1 MIQVVMTS
9 RYRHIT
15 IFCLGFFVSVASP
28 GQLPFSKGVN
38 LTGWFQASSAGQIQ
52 FSRFTKKDFQNIKS
66 LGCDVIRLPIN
77 LHTMTS
83 GEPDYIL
90 DPLFLEFLDEAV
102 DWAEDLQMHLILD
115 NHTFDVTS
123 NTDPAI
129 GAVLVK
135 VWTQMA
141 KHYKDRSGLLY
152 YEVLNE
158 PHGIDDALW
167 GDIQQTV
174 IDAIRTEDVNHY
186 IVVGPANWNSFHNL
200 KFLPVYAD
208 AKLIYTFHFYDPF
221 VFTHQGASWV
231 EPSMVPLANVPFPYR
246 AADMPSTPASLK
258 GSWIES
264 ALSNYPNEGSVSKVK
279 ELIDIAVAFK
289 TQRGVPVFCG
299 EFGVYI
305 PNSEEPDRVTW
316 YDLVSGYLN
325 DKGIPWTMWDYTGGF
340 GVFEKN
346 TPEIF
351 EYDLNVPLLEALEF
365 TVPAQLTYFKKPMTK
380 GFMIYGD
387 GFGEGIMNAS
397 SAGSGV
403 LDFYANDLPAEGT
416 RHIYWSGVGQ
426 YDAIGFDFKREL
438 DLSRLK
444 ENNHTLKFRV
454 RGNSAT
460 AKFDIRFIDSKK
472 NETDHPWRM
481 GKTIGGIQADNTWQ
495 AIEIPL
501 KEMEEK
507 GAWDNAWFPPDG
519 TRFDWTSIDRFEIV
533 PEHQPLDGIAFSLDE
548 IFVEGIELEE
558 ILTGV
563 EKNLKPFRMSVY
575 PNPVAP
581 RSTVSYTIATPE
593 NVSIDIYNLQGER
606 VKNLWKGF
614 SPPGKFEIRLAD
626 IEWISDG
633 LYIIRI
639 NGSQNSDYVK
649 VFVGQ

>member
-1 MIQVVMTS
+1 M
-9 RYRHIT
+9 
-15 IFCLGFFVSVASP
+15 

-38 LTGWFQASSAGQIQ
+38 LTGWFQASNAGQIQ

-77 LHTMTS
+77 LHAMTS

-102 DWAEDLQMHLILD
+102 GWAEDLQMHLILD

-129 GAVLVK
+129 GPVLVK

-141 KHYKDRSGLLY
+141 KHYKDHSELLY

-158 PHGIDDALW
+158 PHGIDDAVW

-174 IDAIRTEDVNHY
+174 IDAIRAEDLNHY

-200 KFLPVYAD
+200 KFLPAYSD

-246 AADMPSTPASLK
+246 MADMPSTPESLK

-264 ALSNYPNEGSVSKVK
+264 ALSNYGMEGSASKVK
-279 ELIDIAVAFK
+279 QLIDIAVAFK
-289 TQRGVPVFCG
+289 NERSVPVFCG

-305 PNSEEPDRVTW
+305 PNSQQPDRVTW
-316 YDLVSGYLN
+316 YELVSGYLN
-325 DKGIPWTMWDYTGGF
+325 ENAIPWTIWDYTGGF
-340 GVFEKN
+340 GLFEKN

-365 TVPAQLTYFKKPMTK
+365 TVPEQLTYLKKPLTK

-387 GFGEGIMNAS
+387 GFGEGIMNVS
-397 SAGSGV
+397 SSGSGV

-426 YDAIGFDFKREL
+426 YDPIGFDFKHEL
-438 DLSRLK
+438 DLSRLM
-444 ENNHTLKFRV
+444 ENDHTLKFRV

-460 AKFDIRFIDSKK
+460 AKFDVRFIDSKK

-481 GKTIGGIQADNTWQ
+481 GKTIEGIQADNTWQ
-495 AIEIPL
+495 AIEVPL
-501 KEMEEK
+501 KDMEEK

-519 TRFDWTSIDRFEIV
+519 AHFDWTSVDRFEIV
-533 PEHQPLDGIAFSLDE
+533 PEHQPLDGIVFSLDE
-548 IFVEGIELEE
+548 IFVDGVVLEE
-558 ILTGV
+558 TVTGV
-563 EKNLKPFRMSVY
+563 ENLKPFSLSVY
-575 PNPVAP
+575 PNPLTP
-581 RSTVSYTIATPE
+581 RSNLAYTVASPVNI
-593 NVSIDIYNLQGER
+593 SIDIYNLQGQK
-606 VKNLWKGF
+606 VKHVWKGF
-614 SPPGKFEIRLAD
+614 SPPGNYEIKLTD
-626 IEWISDG
+626 MQSIPDG

-639 NGSQNSDYVK
+639 DGGEISDYLK
-649 VFVGQ
+649 VVVRQ